1 MLLGVEPL
9 YGELGVPDE
18 NVRVLVGGQDHL
30 GVEGHA
36 ANVEGVLERPA
47 WGVGGGLLIMVNV
60 IGKVSSSKADFMLFG
75 SLDY

>member
-1 MLLGVEPL
+1 MLGVKPL

-18 NVRVLVGGQDHL
+18 YVRVLVGGQDHL

-47 WGVGGGLLIMVNV
+47 WVDCLMVNV
-60 IGKVSSSKADFMLFG
+60 IGIVSSSKADFMLFG